1 MTDQS
6 DAIQQQGDAVIDR
19 LVYVNSRERYEGS
32 LWEFV
37 RDAWKYIDSSE
48 FQTSWC
54 IEALCDHLEAVTM
67 GHIPRLL
74 INIPPRTGKT
84 LITSVCWPAWTWA
97 REEKTFLSGPQVR
110 WLCGSYNDDLAL
122 MAATRTRRLILSPFY
137 QKFWGKRF
145 MMAWDQASK
154 THFENTQGGAR
165 IATSVRGS
173 LLGLG
178 GDVICVDD
186 PHNTETEKVVET
198 DADRKRVHG
207 WWRELSGTRLNDPK
221 QSAIVVCMQRL
232 HQEDLSGI
240 ILDSDEDWVHLM
252 IPMRYDSGRETA
264 GVTVVLPPY
273 GEDRDAEPWSDP
285 RIEECEEEGHD
296 GQLMWPE
303 RFGEVQVRR
312 MEEQLGPYMSSGRL
326 QQMPVPK
333 GGGII
338 QRVWWRQWDEEEAQ
352 KYGLVWS
359 GARKEFPEFNLV
371 IASLDTNFGIKQ
383 ENDYNALTVWGI
395 FNDKVGN
402 RRAMMAY
409 AWNKRL
415 PLHGEVVSAFPNET
429 KLMFEERQK
438 QSWGLVEWVADT
450 CKRYRVKRLLIENK
464 ARGYDVANEIQ
475 RLYRRDNWGVELR
488 EPVGDKVSRGHSVV
502 PLFTDGVVWAPRTR
516 WADAVID
523 QCALVPKAA
532 HDDMYDTVT
541 MFLHWARENG
551 IIERADEV
559 SAALAEE
566 AAYQPKTQSVA
577 ELYGV

>member
-48 FQTSWC
+48 FQSCWA
-54 IEALCDHLEAVTM
+54 IEALCDHLECLTL
-67 GHIPRLL
+67 GHIKRLL
-74 INIPPRTGKT
+74 VNISPRSGKT
-84 LITSVCWPAWTWA
+84 NVASVCWPAWTWA
-97 REEKTFLSGPQVR
+97 RSEQAFLSGPQVR
-110 WLCGSYNDDLAL
+110 FLCASYNDDLAL
-122 MAATRTRRLILSPFY
+122 ISATKMRRLILSPFY
-137 QKFWGKRF
+137 QKFWGNRF
-145 MMAWDQASK
+145 MLAWDQSGK
-154 THFENTQGGAR
+154 SNFENTKGGGR
-165 IATSVRGS
+165 VSTSVRGS

-178 GDVICVDD
+178 ADALLVDD
-186 PHNTETEKVVET
+186 PHHTETETVIET
-198 DADRKRVHG
+198 DADRKRVAS

-221 QSAIVVCMQRL
+221 RSAIAVIMQRL
-232 HQEDLSGI
+232 HMEDLSGL
-240 ILDSDEDWVHLM
+240 ILDSDEEFTHLCV
-252 IPMRYDSGRETA
+252 PMEFDSGRTYS
-264 GVTVVLPPY
+264 TIKLPQY
-273 GEDRDAEPWSDP
+273 DDDEPWNDP
-285 RIEECEEEGHD
+285 RTED
-296 GQLMWPE
+296 GELMWPE
-303 RFGEVQVRR
+303 RFGPKELQR
-312 MEEQLGPYMSSGRL
+312 MKDALGPWMSAGRL
-326 QQMPVPK
+326 QQLPVPK

-338 QRVWWRQWDEEEAQ
+338 QRLWWRQWDQEEAQ

-371 IASLDTNFGIKQ
+371 VASLDTNFGIKQ

-464 ARGYDVANEIQ
+464 ARGYDVAAEIQ
-475 RLYRRDNWGVELR
+475 RLYRRENWGVELVN
-488 EPVGDKVSRGHSVV
+488 PVGDKVTRGHSVV
-502 PLFTDGVVWAPRTR
+502 PLFTDGVIWAPDTK
-516 WADAVID
+516 WADAVIT
-523 QCALVPKAA
+523 QCSLVPKAA